1 MHHLLPPPPKR
12 RPLRKRG
19 GDNFSSFSC
28 SRFDPFRREGKK
40 RGEIRPLLNFS
51 PYIILPVLVLVLLR
65 YDEQHI
71 YSTSVKKHALGL
83 PPLTVTIGS
92 LSQRATN
99 REAVERRRRTRGR
112 GTEGGREG
120 GVTKR
125 RAANKRRRV
134 TSSTEMFIFYY
145 FFVGNEQRALLL
157 LEFTGASYFYLSLFI
172 FASIFC
178 YGYLRSP
185 EITQFRL

>member
-1 MHHLLPPPPKR
+1 MIISLPSAVRVSTR
-12 RPLRKRG
+12 R
-19 GDNFSSFSC
+19 
-28 SRFDPFRREGKK
+28 KK

-99 REAVERRRRTRGR
+99 REAVERRRRKRGR
-112 GTEGGREG
+112 GTEGGG
-120 GVTKR
+120 GCHEE
-125 RAANKRRRV
+125 A
-134 TSSTEMFIFYY
+134 
-145 FFVGNEQRALLL
+145 
-157 LEFTGASYFYLSLFI
+157 
-172 FASIFC
+172 
-178 YGYLRSP
+178 RS
-185 EITQFRL
+185 Q